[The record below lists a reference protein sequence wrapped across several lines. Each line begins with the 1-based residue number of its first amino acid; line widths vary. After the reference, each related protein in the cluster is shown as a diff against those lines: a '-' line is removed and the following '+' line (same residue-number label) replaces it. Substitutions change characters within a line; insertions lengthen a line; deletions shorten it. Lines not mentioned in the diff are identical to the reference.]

1 MKRNVKKYDLGE
13 TQLTASMALIVTLES
28 ELNMAID
35 AIMFEDETR
44 GIFTLSKSKSA
55 DLVLPTFSG
64 KLEED
69 FSKFQREMLKGF
81 KANKVKKEDQVKKLR
96 ENLKGHPLS
105 LVPDTME
112 NVDRAWE
119 SLNKVY
125 GDATRVMTA
134 KMNKLRSMGL
144 FPKNGQSF
152 AANKNQVEWLTNL
165 EITLKEILEVGD
177 QSIDMDREA
186 FGGATFK
193 LINRMFPVLIQHE
206 LADEVD
212 SEDGRKTFLSIM
224 RYITQLRENRQR
236 VMKHAPD
243 STDGLRSTGYGTSGG
258 HSGGAGHDGTGGSRG
273 GNWGGGRSWTQP
285 NPSGNVAQVGQRKK
299 SWYLQGLVSAVSY
312 YPPQRDEKC
321 RICTQL
327 DAEGDT
333 VDIYEEHYHSI
344 AVGCPRFAAM
354 TMKEKI
360 SIVKRAKF
368 CHFCLDSD
376 VIVKPNA
383 PQNEPHQNCCVVV
396 KKRFYS
402 CLDKNCKLHFWLCDK
417 KEHIKLNNDKFESA
431 KKYWSK
437 KGKVFV
443 NLASV
448 YH

>member
-1 MKRNVKKYDLGE
+1 MKRNVKKCDLDE

-105 LVPDTME
+105 LVPDTVD

-193 LINRMFPVLIQHE
+193 MINKMFPVLIQHE

-224 RYITQLRENRQR
+224 RYITGLREN
-236 VMKHAPD
+236 
-243 STDGLRSTGYGTSGG
+243 SWLRP
-258 HSGGAGHDGTGGSRG
+258 
-273 GNWGGGRSWTQP
+273 W
-285 NPSGNVAQVGQRKK
+285 
-299 SWYLQGLVSAVSY
+299 
-312 YPPQRDEKC
+312 
-321 RICTQL
+321 
-327 DAEGDT
+327 
-333 VDIYEEHYHSI
+333 
-344 AVGCPRFAAM
+344 
-354 TMKEKI
+354 
-360 SIVKRAKF
+360 
-368 CHFCLDSD
+368 
-376 VIVKPNA
+376 
-383 PQNEPHQNCCVVV
+383 
-396 KKRFYS
+396 
-402 CLDKNCKLHFWLCDK
+402 
-417 KEHIKLNNDKFESA
+417 
-431 KKYWSK
+431 
-437 KGKVFV
+437 
-443 NLASV
+443 
-448 YH
+448 